1 MTDTFTGLATFD
13 LLQGFV
19 FWRCSA
25 AVRIPA
31 PALKAAGLHVSQSPE
46 LRVEEGRLAMEP
58 VAESLD
64 DLLARMTPENRH
76 GLALEGPAAG
86 AEVW

>member
-1 MTDTFTGLATFD
+1 MRVEVQKWGN
-13 LLQGFV
+13 
-19 FWRCSA
+19 SA

-31 PALKAAGLHVSQSPE
+31 PALREAGMQVGQSLE
-46 LRVEEGRLAMEP
+46 LRVEEGRLVIEP
-58 VAESLD
+58 AAESLD

-76 GLALEGPAAG
+76 GLALEGPATG